1 MAAVLARLRAE
12 LRAHW
17 KAWGAI
23 ALLIGLAGGV
33 VLTTAAGARRTDT
46 AYTRYLQAS
55 RAADVLVSP
64 QNVGRPRFYDAVG
77 KLPEVRVMA
86 TLVGVFT
93 ISPDGSHQVQILVST
108 DDKLARTIERPKIV
122 AGRMYRPDRPNE
134 VVADRNLARALHLK
148 RGSHLK
154 LMATPSSESGPD
166 LANAYPLDFDVVGI
180 GVTRENVVPV
190 SALAAQPTMLATPA
204 VLRQLDAF
212 YAGKSIRYDSYD
224 GAFVRLK
231 PGSSMKAF
239 TRKAED

>member
-1 MAAVLARLRAE
+1 MGAVRTRLRAE

-17 KAWGAI
+17 RAWGAI

-55 RAADVLVSP
+55 RAADMLVSP

-77 KLPEVRVMA
+77 KLPEVTVMA
-86 TLVGVFT
+86 T
-93 ISPDGSHQVQILVST
+93 
-108 DDKLARTIERPKIV
+108 
-122 AGRMYRPDRPNE
+122 
-134 VVADRNLARALHLK
+134 
-148 RGSHLK
+148 
-154 LMATPSSESGPD
+154 
-166 LANAYPLDFDVVGI
+166 
-180 GVTRENVVPV
+180 
-190 SALAAQPTMLATPA
+190 
-204 VLRQLDAF
+204 LDAF

-239 TRKAED
+239 TRKAEDLARQFPEAGTPLFVADQHAQAAKVQRAMRPQATALALFALLAAVAALLVVGQIVSRQLFLAATENPT